1 VVPGAAPLR
10 LPEPQWVRE
19 LDANPRPRPPELVE
33 GLLHQGCKMVLSGP
47 SKSYKS
53 WCLLDLAM
61 SVASGQPWWGR
72 KTRQARTIYINFE
85 LPRWAVHERLMVL
98 RRARPE
104 CDPVCGNGLAFWN
117 LRGHSAGLERLRPQ
131 LEDHLRREQFGLV
144 ILDPVY
150 KLLGDR
156 DENSNGE
163 IAGMM
168 NQLELLAQTSGAAV
182 VLAHHFAKG
191 NAGAKNSIDRMS
203 GAGVWAR
210 DPDALVALTPHEEAD
225 CFTVSTTLRLVPRIP
240 DWVMRWEFPLMRNLT
255 DLNPAALERRMG
267 RQKAYRDA
275 EFMRLVFGTAEPQSY
290 GAILSQA
297 AAMELSRSTM
307 ARYLRRLEKAGC
319 IVRVNGKYQKRE
331 EQ

>member
-1 VVPGAAPLR
+1 
-10 LPEPQWVRE
+10 
-19 LDANPRPRPPELVE
+19 
-33 GLLHQGCKMVLSGP
+33 MVLSGP

-53 WCLLDLAM
+53 WCLLDLAI

-72 KTRQARTIYINFE
+72 KTQQAQTIYINFE
-85 LPRWAVHERLMVL
+85 LPRWAMHDRLGAL

-104 CDPVCGNGLAFWN
+104 CEVRGRRLKLWN
-117 LRGHSAGLERLRPQ
+117 LRGHSADLTVLRPQ
-131 LEDHLRREQFGLV
+131 LEEELRREAYGLV

-163 IAGMM
+163 IANLM

-191 NAGAKNSIDRMS
+191 NAGAKDPIDRMS
-203 GAGVWAR
+203 GAGAWAR
-210 DPDALVALTPHEEAD
+210 DPDSLVVLTPHEEAD
-225 CFTVSTTLRLVPRIP
+225 CFTVSTILRLVPQIP
-240 DWVMRWEFPLMRNLT
+240 DWVVRWEFPLMRNLV
-255 DLNPAALERRMG
+255 DLNPAALRRRTG

-275 EFMRLVFGTAEPQSY
+275 EFMRLVFGTAEQKNY
-290 GAILSQA
+290 GAIMSQA
-297 AAMELSRSTM
+297 AAMGLSKSTM
-307 ARYLRRLEKAGC
+307 ARYLRKLEESKC